1 MLELEVA
8 VETDYVLPM
17 RDSDEYKGFERKKQE
32 MEVWKSVMHFTLLVF
47 LGTFFECLDLP
58 INVPIL
64 IAYFFFIMF
73 FLFKVKI

>member
-1 MLELEVA
+1 MA

-17 RDSDEYKGFERKKQE
+17 RDTDEFKGFERKMQE
-32 MEVWKSVMHFTLLVF
+32 MEVWKSVMHFTSMVF
-47 LGTFFECLDLP
+47 VGSFFSCLDFP

-64 IAYFFFIMF
+64 IGYFIFIMF